1 MIRVWRRTRK
11 RIMMMLD
18 ADADDGCDAFGLCFR
33 FCFSFVRSSFCL
45 VLAALFSSSF
55 IHSFIPFHFS
65 PFHSIPFY
73 SIAVSASTSLSL
85 CLSSSVSWCPRL
97 SLYVFLFSH
106 VVHTPVCLCL
116 CVFVFCRQHG
126 DNFLIKTLPAR
137 VAALERPEQSRRGRC
152 YAAGADGFL

>member
-1 MIRVWRRTRK
+1 MLML
-11 RIMMMLD
+11 MMVVMLLD
-18 ADADDGCDAFGLCFR
+18 CAFGFAL
-33 FCFSFVRSSFCL
+33 
-45 VLAALFSSSF
+45 ALFVV
-55 IHSFIPFHFS
+55 HSVWCWLLSLLRLLFIPLFRS
-65 PFHSIPFY
+65 ISLRSIPFY

>member
-1 MIRVWRRTRK
+1 MIRMWRRTRK

-65 PFHSIPFY
+65 PFHSILFHCCICFY
-73 SIAVSASTSLSL
+73 FSLSL
-85 CLSSSVSWCPRL
+85 S
-97 SLYVFLFSH
+97 FI
-106 VVHTPVCLCL
+106 LCL
-116 CVFVFCRQHG
+116 LVPATVPLCIPVFPRSAYPSVFVFVCVCVLPPTWRQLSDKDVARESCRLG
-126 DNFLIKTLPAR
+126 KAR
-137 VAALERPEQSRRGRC
+137 TKPPRPVLCCRC
-152 YAAGADGFL
+152 